1 MRWDC
6 EQRWWR
12 CSGIEKASW
21 SVAADRSGIG
31 SVREAREKSVV
42 DADGGHYLQRLL
54 LDCENLPWGFRETT
68 LNWTK

>member
-42 DADGGHYLQRLL
+42 DADGGHYLQQLL
-54 LDCENLPWGFRETT
+54 LVTAKAYRGVFERPH
-68 LNWTK
+68 